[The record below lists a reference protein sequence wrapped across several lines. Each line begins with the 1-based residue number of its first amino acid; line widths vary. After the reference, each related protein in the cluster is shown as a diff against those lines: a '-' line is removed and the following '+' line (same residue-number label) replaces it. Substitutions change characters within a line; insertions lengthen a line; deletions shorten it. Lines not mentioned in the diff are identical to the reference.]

1 MAFESGSPPTSPDA
15 SSPAGGSAP
24 PREGISRS
32 AGAIGL
38 ATFISRIAGFL
49 RDILIARAL
58 GAGLAADAFFVAFA
72 IPALFRNLFMEGALN
87 SSLIPIYTEVRK
99 EQGQEAARRFSGGVV
114 TLVGAFLAVM
124 CLLGTMFSEALVAI
138 LASGFSR
145 QPEKFELAARLTR
158 LMFPFLFFIGLWAI
172 AAGVL
177 NAARRF
183 FVPAV
188 TPAVQNL
195 VMIAALLAAGWLG
208 MGEGVVYWLAGAVVI
223 GGALQAACQL
233 PLMGRLGLLP
243 VPAAP
248 WAAPG
253 IGRFLTLMWPA
264 AFAAAILHLNSLA
277 NRWLASFLEEGAVSY
292 LYYAN
297 RLVQFPHGILSLAVM
312 AAAFPVLSDRAAEGR
327 RNQEGAGE
335 GWRRTL
341 AESGKLTL
349 YITLPAT
356 FGLVALAH
364 PIMEVLFQRGAFGP
378 GQTAASAAALRAYA
392 LGLVF
397 FGLVRLLAAAFHT
410 RLDTRYPMRCGYMA
424 VAANIAL
431 SVILM
436 FPLGFV
442 GLALGTSLSSAL
454 NAALLIRGLR
464 RAGEEWPGAEL
475 WRAARQLLPLAAG
488 VGAAAWLAHW
498 ALWPAQSSSPV
509 RALVLAGMVA
519 CAAAGYAWLCD
530 LFAPEG
536 SVPWR
541 GLLRLGRRASP
552 SSSA

>member
-1 MAFESGSPPTSPDA
+1 MAFESGSPPTPPD
-15 SSPAGGSAP
+15 AP

-38 ATFISRIAGFL
+38 ATLISRVAGFL

-87 SSLIPIYTEVRK
+87 SSLIPSYTEVRK
-99 EQGQEAARRFSGGVV
+99 EGGEAAARRFTGGVAV
-114 TLVGAFLAVM
+114 LVGVFLAAM
-124 CLLGTMFSEALVAI
+124 CALGVLFSGTLVAI

-145 QPEKFELAARLTR
+145 QPEKFDLAVRLTR
-158 LMFPFLFFIGLWAI
+158 LMFPFLFFIGMWAI
-172 AAGVL
+172 AAGLL

-195 VMIAALLAAGWLG
+195 VMVAALLAAGWLG
-208 MGEGVVYWLAGAVVI
+208 AGERTVYWLAAAVVA
-223 GGALQAACQL
+223 GGALQALCQV
-233 PLMGRLGLLP
+233 PLLVRLGLFP
-243 VPAAP
+243 APAAP
-248 WAAPG
+248 WSAPG
-253 IGRFLTLMWPA
+253 IGRFLTLMGPA
-264 AFAAAILHLNSLA
+264 AFAAAIFHLNSLA
-277 NRWLASFLEEGAVSY
+277 NRWLASFLEEGAISY

-312 AAAFPVLSDRAAEGR
+312 AAAFPVLAERAAEGR

-341 AESGKLTL
+341 AESGRLTL

-356 FGLVALAH
+356 FGLIALAH

-392 LGLVF
+392 LGLAF
-397 FGLVRLLAAAFHT
+397 FGFVRLFSAAFHT
-410 RLDTRYPMRCGYMA
+410 RLDTRYPMRCAYA
-424 VAANIAL
+424 SVAANIAFSL
-431 SVILM
+431 ILM

-442 GLALGTSLSSAL
+442 GLALGTTLSSAL
-454 NAALLIRGLR
+454 NAVLLIRGLR
-464 RAGEEWPGAEL
+464 RVGGEWPGEEL
-475 WRAARQLLPLAAG
+475 GRAARQLLLPAAG

-498 ALWPAQSSSPV
+498 ALWPAGAPFAL
-509 RALVLAGMVA
+509 RALALMIIVA
-519 CAAAGYAWLCD
+519 AAAGSYALLCEWL
-530 LFAPEG
+530 APQG
-536 SVPWR
+536 KVPLR